1 MGSQIGVNPPNRL
14 PSNSRITGYDKK
26 LRMKSLLEDI
36 HTHLTGLYNT
46 EKKTIPNVTMMEV
59 DDEINTATSAV
70 ITVKLKLNEGGI
82 YGTDFAIGRE
92 EQARTRA
99 VTIFRN
105 DLRKVVTTPGYGV
118 RKLDA
123 KLYGLYEQHV
133 DDLADWNKEQEGLE
147 IRQAPLERYGET
159 LVYGDTAANCVRNY
173 NMNIFVGG
181 LALPDASPTYSA
193 NVVTYTTNIVA
204 KIQESG
210 NGDIK
215 TPHVGQTANAD
226 NLSNISNYCI
236 AKRISPLMIPGLP
249 GGKGYIMTISELQAV
264 YLGDPQWSARNMG
277 ALYLQKAALPEKIM
291 NWPGVIGAYKD
302 LLISVD
308 PRQPT
313 LDITGTS
320 SPFGLSAGYL
330 WPGDVDERNR
340 DQLTVCDTSFILGRG
355 AYINW
360 NPEKLH
366 HIQQVDDYGK
376 ILGHGTALVRGIQ
389 TPHYTDEDG
398 NNPVQFTSALVLF
411 RFPR

>member
-1 MGSQIGVNPPNRL
+1 MGTQIGVNAPTRL
-14 PSNSRITGYDKK
+14 DANSRTVGYDKK

-46 EKKTIPNVTMMEV
+46 EMKSIPNATMMEV
-59 DDEINTATSAV
+59 GDDINDKTSAV
-70 ITVKLKLNEGGI
+70 ITVKLKLREGGV

-92 EQARTRA
+92 ELVRTRA
-99 VTIFRN
+99 VTIYRN
-105 DLRKVVTTPGYGV
+105 DLRKVVSTPGYGV

-123 KLYGLYEQHV
+123 KLYGLYEQHIE
-133 DDLADWNKEQEGLE
+133 DLADWNKEQEGLE

-159 LVYGDTAANCVRNY
+159 LVHGDTAAACVRNY
-173 NMNIFVGG
+173 NMNILVAGLTLAGG
-181 LALPDASPTYSA
+181 QPTYSN

-210 NGDIK
+210 GGDIK
-215 TPHVGQTANAD
+215 TPTLGQTANSD
-226 NLSNISNYCI
+226 TLSNASNYCI

-249 GGKGYIMTISELQAV
+249 GGRGYIMTISELQAV
-264 YLGDPQWSARNMG
+264 YVGDPQWSARNMG
-277 ALYLQKAALPEKIM
+277 SMYLQKAALPEKVM

-302 LLISVD
+302 FLIAVD

-320 SPFGLSAGYL
+320 APFGLSAGYL

-340 DQLTVCDTSFILGRG
+340 DQRTVCDTAFILGKG

-360 NPEKLH
+360 CPEKLH
-366 HIQQVDDYGK
+366 HIQQLDDYGK
-376 ILGHGTALVRGIQ
+376 LKGHGTALVRGIQ
-389 TPHYTDEDG
+389 TPHYTDAAG
-398 NNPVQFTSALVLF
+398 NNPEQFTSAVVLL
-411 RFPR
+411 RFPE